1 MLEYDLHVAS
11 LEWQV
16 ERLTEVIIR
25 AIRLKQPGLYDAGG
39 EHVVGVFGIAVDW

>member
-16 ERLTEVIIR
+16 EGLTEVIIG
-25 AIRLKQPGLYDAGG
+25 AIRLEQPGLYDAGG
-39 EHVVGVFGIAVDW
+39 EHVVGVFGIAGDL